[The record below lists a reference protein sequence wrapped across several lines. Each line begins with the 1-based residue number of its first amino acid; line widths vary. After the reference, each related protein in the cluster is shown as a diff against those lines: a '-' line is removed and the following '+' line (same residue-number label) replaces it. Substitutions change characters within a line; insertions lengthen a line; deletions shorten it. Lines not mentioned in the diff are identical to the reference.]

1 MQGKLLLVAGLAV
14 GYVLGARRGREG
26 FEKLKR
32 QASQT
37 WRSPNVQRTV
47 SSARQFAEDKIPV
60 VGDAISDAVKKV
72 NDAATATAGGAA
84 DGAAGTT
91 GTTGEG
97 TTGTTGTTGGG
108 TTGTTPSTPS
118 PSGNV

>member
-26 FEKLKR
+26 YDKLKR
-32 QASQT
+32 QASET

-47 SSARQFAEDKIPV
+47 SSAQQFAKDKIPV

-72 NDAATATAGGAA
+72 NDAATES
-84 DGAAGTT
+84 AGTT
-91 GTTGEG
+91 GTTGTG
-97 TTGTTGTTGGG
+97 TTGTGTTATGTTGTGTTGTT
-108 TTGTTPSTPS
+108 TPSST

>member
-26 FEKLKR
+26 YDKLKR
-32 QASQT
+32 QASET

-47 SSARQFAEDKIPV
+47 SSARKFAEDNIPV

-72 NDAATATAGGAA
+72 NDAATE
-84 DGAAGTT
+84 TT
-91 GTTGEG
+91 GSSTSASSGASDGSATSG
-97 TTGTTGTTGGG
+97 
-108 TTGTTPSTPS
+108 PPRSTP
-118 PSGNV
+118 PTSGNV